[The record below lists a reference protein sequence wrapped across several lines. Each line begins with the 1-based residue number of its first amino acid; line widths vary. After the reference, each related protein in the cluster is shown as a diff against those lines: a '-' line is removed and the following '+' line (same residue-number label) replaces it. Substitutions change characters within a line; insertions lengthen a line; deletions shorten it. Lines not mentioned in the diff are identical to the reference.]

1 MNAVDPYWIQMH
13 RLDIEHI
20 TLAEPARPVSW
31 AQAEEANTF
40 DLSSICKE
48 TPERVCEESYVC
60 HFLEPFGESSVF

>member
-1 MNAVDPYWIQMH
+1 MQSVFKSNIVPPFA
-13 RLDIEHI
+13 
-20 TLAEPARPVSW
+20 LAEPARPVSW